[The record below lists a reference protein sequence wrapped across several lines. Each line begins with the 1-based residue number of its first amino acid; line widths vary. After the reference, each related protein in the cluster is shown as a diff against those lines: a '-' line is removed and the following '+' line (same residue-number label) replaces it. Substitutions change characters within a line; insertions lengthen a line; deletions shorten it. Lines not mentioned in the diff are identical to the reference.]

1 MLCLMSLFRW
11 LGPKRIGTI
20 GWSNRRSH
28 QSGWYAICR
37 WTRSIHAGERRFL
50 GLRRRLLV
58 VCWLVKLKLIIIIFE
73 CIVKLEFYVK
83 KGKLLNDDQLVSEVR
98 ETILN
103 ILAAAAL
110 KDDIILVLHQ
120 DRREHIL
127 MNYANG
133 FDKLPLLEQL
143 ALTLFVSTLIILWI
157 HNLWE
162 PS

>member
-1 MLCLMSLFRW
+1 
-11 LGPKRIGTI
+11 
-20 GWSNRRSH
+20 
-28 QSGWYAICR
+28 
-37 WTRSIHAGERRFL
+37 
-50 GLRRRLLV
+50 
-58 VCWLVKLKLIIIIFE
+58 
-73 CIVKLEFYVK
+73 
-83 KGKLLNDDQLVSEVR
+83 VR

-143 ALTLFVSTLIILWI
+143 ALTLFVSILRARITRVSEITHCSHLTIFRCAICSRTAALLNGYYTYLNGSWV
-157 HNLWE
+157 LVW
-162 PS
+162 